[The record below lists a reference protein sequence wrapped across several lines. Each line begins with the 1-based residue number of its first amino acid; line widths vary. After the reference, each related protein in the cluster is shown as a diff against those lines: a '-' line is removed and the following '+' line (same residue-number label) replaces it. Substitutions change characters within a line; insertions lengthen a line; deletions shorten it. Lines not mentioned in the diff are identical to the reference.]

1 MDWSVGFSPFV
12 PWQALAGLAAVVA
25 ILLIPGILRRM
36 RGAWWRLGAAAA
48 LLLALANPILLDE
61 QREPQSTVVAIVVDQ
76 SASQKLD
83 DRDKTTAAALTE
95 LQARLGQ
102 FKNVDVRTIPAGG
115 PQAGALVDGTQLFGP
130 LTAALSDVPPD
141 RIGAVIMLT
150 DGQVNDIPANRSALP
165 PSAPLHVLLSG
176 HDGEKDR
183 RIVIDSAPRF
193 GIVNEQQII
202 KYRVIDEGSNSVT
215 PAHVT
220 ITDDGMPLASQTVVP
235 GAPAQLT
242 VNIGH
247 EGPNVLEF
255 EADALP
261 GELTPI
267 NNRTAVEVQG
277 IRENLRVLLV
287 SGEPNAGER
296 TWRNLLKSDP
306 SVDLVHFTILRPP
319 DKQDG
324 TPINQLSLIAFPTRE
339 LFSDKLNQFDLII
352 FDRYQQQ
359 GVLPLPYFDNIAK
372 YVQNG
377 GAVLVAAGPDY
388 ADNGGLYD
396 TPLSAVLPA
405 APTGKI
411 LNQPYKAEITDL
423 GLKHPVTRGLPGA
436 GTPAAPAANGKP
448 ATTATDA
455 TWSSFYR
462 QIDVDKPSSGSVVM
476 KGVSDKPLL
485 ILDHQGMGRVA
496 LLLTD
501 DMWLWARGYEGGG
514 PQVDL
519 LRRLAHWLMKE
530 PDLDEEAL
538 RASAQG
544 GQLTIERQ
552 TMGDTTTPVTVVSP
566 SGATQT
572 LTLAS
577 NEPGLWR
584 GTITAD
590 EVGLY
595 RAQED
600 DKTAFAEVGTANPL
614 EFADAISTPAKLAP
628 LVKETGGRIGR
639 MADASGNLD
648 LPRIVPV
655 RSTVA
660 MSGPDWIGI
669 HQTDATVLTGVNRIP
684 LFYGFLGLF
693 GIAGLFGLLALIGL
707 PFATWVREGR

>member
-1 MDWSVGFSPFV
+1 MDWSISFAPFV
-12 PWQALAGLAAVVA
+12 PWPIFAGLAVIAAV
-25 ILLIPGILRRM
+25 LLIPGLLRRM
-36 RGAWWRLGAAAA
+36 RGAWYRIAAAVA
-48 LLLALANPILLDE
+48 LLLALANPILLNE
-61 QREPQSTVVAIVVDQ
+61 QREPQPTVVALVVDQ

-83 DRDKTTAAALTE
+83 NRDKTTAAAVTE
-95 LQARLGQ
+95 LQQRLAQ
-102 FKNVDVRTIPAGG
+102 FKNVEVRTIDAAG
-115 PQAGALVDGTQLFGP
+115 PQQGGLVDGTQLFTP
-130 LTAALSDVPPD
+130 LSTALADVPPD

-150 DGQVNDIPANRSALP
+150 DGEVHDIPANRSALP

-193 GIVNEQQII
+193 GIVNEQQTI
-202 KYRVIDEGSNSVT
+202 KYRVIDDGGSNAATV
-215 PAHVT
+215 HVKV
-220 ITDDGMPLASQTVVP
+220 TDDGKPLSVETVTP
-235 GAPAQLT
+235 GFPAELT
-242 VNIGH
+242 VNIDH
-247 EGPNVLEF
+247 EGPNVIEF
-255 EADALP
+255 EAEPLA
-261 GELTPI
+261 GELTPF

-339 LFSDKLNQFDLII
+339 LFADKLDQFDLII

-388 ADNGGLYD
+388 ADSGGLYD
-396 TPLSAVLPA
+396 TPLSAILPA

-411 LNQPYKAEITDL
+411 LNEPFKAEITEL
-423 GLKHPVTRGLPGA
+423 GLKHPVTRGLPGS
-436 GTPAAPAANGKP
+436 GSAPDQP
-448 ATTATDA
+448 P
-455 TWSSFYR
+455 TWSRFFR
-462 QIDVDKPSSGSVVM
+462 LIDVDTPTSGSVVM
-476 KGVSDKPLL
+476 KGAEGKPLL

-538 RASAQG
+538 RATAHG
-544 GQLTIERQ
+544 DELTIERQ
-552 TMGDTTTPVTVVSP
+552 TMADSTTPVTLVGP
-566 SGATQT
+566 SGTSQT
-572 LTLAS
+572 LTLTS

-584 GTITAD
+584 TTVKAD

-600 DKTAFAEVGTANPL
+600 DKTAFVEVGTANPL
-614 EFADAISTPAKLAP
+614 EFSDAISTPDKLAP
-628 LVKETGGRIGR
+628 LVKDTGGRIAR
-639 MADASGNLD
+639 MADASGNLQ

-655 RSTVA
+655 RSTVT

-669 HQTDATVLTGVNRIP
+669 HQTEATVLTGVNRIP

-693 GIAGLFGLLALIGL
+693 GVAGLFGLIALIGL
-707 PFATWVREGR
+707 PFATWIREGR

>member
-1 MDWSVGFSPFV
+1 MDWTVGFSPFL
-12 PWQALAGLAAVVA
+12 PWPVVVALAVVA
-25 ILLIPGILRRM
+25 AVLLIPGILRRM
-36 RGAWWRLGAAAA
+36 RGAWYRLAAAAA

-61 QREPQSTVVAIVVDQ
+61 QRQPQPTVVAVVVDQ
-76 SASQKLD
+76 SASQTLD
-83 DRDKTTAAALTE
+83 GRDKQTAAAAAELTS
-95 LQARLGQ
+95 RLAQ
-102 FKNVDVRTIPAGG
+102 FKNIEVRTIDAGG
-115 PQAGALVDGTQLFGP
+115 PQPGTLVDGTQLFGP
-130 LTAALSDVPPD
+130 LQAALADVPPD

-150 DGQVNDIPANRSALP
+150 DGEVHDIPKSKAQLGFD
-165 PSAPLHVLLSG
+165 APLHVLLSG
-176 HDGEKDR
+176 HDGEIDR
-183 RIVIDSAPRF
+183 RIVIESAPRF
-193 GIVNEQQII
+193 GIVNEQQTI
-202 KYRVIDEGSNSVT
+202 KYRVLDEGAPND
-215 PAHVT
+215 PPLHVKV
-220 ITDDGMPLASQTVVP
+220 TDDGKPLSVETVTP
-235 GAPAQLT
+235 GAPASLT
-242 VNIGH
+242 INIDH
-247 EGPNVLEF
+247 EGPNVIEL
-255 EADALP
+255 EADPLP
-261 GELTPI
+261 GELTAI

-339 LFSDKLNQFDLII
+339 LFSDKLSQFDLVI

-388 ADNGGLYD
+388 AAQGGLYD
-396 TPLSAVLPA
+396 TPLAQVLPA
-405 APTGKI
+405 APTGKV
-411 LNQPYKAEITDL
+411 LNEAFKAEITDL
-423 GLKHPVTRGLPGA
+423 GLKHPVTRDLPGA
-436 GTPAAPAANGKP
+436 GAGTTPPS
-448 ATTATDA
+448 
-455 TWSSFYR
+455 WSQFFR
-462 QIDVDKPSSGSVVM
+462 QIDVAPPSSGSVVM
-476 KGVSDKPLL
+476 KGAEGKPLL

-519 LRRLAHWLMKE
+519 LRRVVHWLMKE

-538 RASAQG
+538 RATSTG
-544 GQLTIERQ
+544 NELNIERQ
-552 TMGDTTTPVTVVSP
+552 TMGDSTTPVTVTSP
-566 SGATQT
+566 SGVTQT
-572 LTLAS
+572 LTLAAG
-577 NEPGLWR
+577 EPGLWH

-595 RAQED
+595 RATED
-600 DKTAFAEVGTANPL
+600 DKTAFADVGTANPE
-614 EFADAISTPAKLAP
+614 EFADAISTPDKLAP
-628 LVKETGGRIGR
+628 LVKQTGGRIAR
-639 MADASGNLD
+639 MSDASGNLD

-655 RSTVA
+655 RSTVSV
-660 MSGPDWIGI
+660 SGSDWIGI

-707 PFATWVREGR
+707 PFATWIREGR